1 MPETM
6 ETLPIR
12 FTATVARVTTLAD
25 GGLRVTLDLP
35 EDAIL
40 AVAELME
47 AKRLGVVLGVTAEAT
62 DDGESHANSAK
73 IHI

>member
-1 MPETM
+1 MADNP
-6 ETLPIR
+6 LPIR

-35 EDAIL
+35 ENAIL

-47 AKRLGVVLGVTAEAT
+47 AKRLGVVLGVTAEAQE
-62 DDGESHANSAK
+62 DDESHGNSAK

>member
-1 MPETM
+1 MPETTD
-6 ETLPIR
+6 TLPIR

-35 EDAIL
+35 ENAIL

-47 AKRLGVVLGVTAEAT
+47 AKRLGVVLGVTAEAIEPKGQ
-62 DDGESHANSAK
+62 DE
-73 IHI
+73 